1 MADIS
6 LSAGMDRYHRPVG
19 DVSCYY
25 RWNSEIQSENFLQ
38 VSKGS
43 HWYRFKKCSLITAVF
58 VMLPLIDQ
66 VMVNL
71 MHTVLRRLC

>member
-1 MADIS
+1 MEDIS
-6 LSAGMDRYHRPVG
+6 LSAGMDRYHRSVG

-43 HWYRFKKCSLITAVF
+43 HWYRDEERRVRVAV
-58 VMLPLIDQ
+58 
-66 VMVNL
+66 
-71 MHTVLRRLC
+71 RRSRSRG